1 MWLTFFRYLRSA
13 GRQIRAQPQGQDL
26 RALRGRRG
34 PREARA
40 AAGRA
45 RVDLRK
51 MGRGWEF
58 IGNYGDLWCLLGIYG
73 KLWELSLNSW
83 DVMEFHGIYEGL
95 TID

>member
-51 MGRGWEF
+51 WGEV
-58 IGNYGDLWCLLGIYG
+58 GN
-73 KLWELSLNSW
+73 LWEI
-83 DVMEFHGIYEGL
+83 MGIDGNL
-95 TID
+95 

>member
-58 IGNYGDLWCLLGIYG
+58 MGNYG
-73 KLWELSLNSW
+73 N
-83 DVMEFHGIYEGL
+83 
-95 TID
+95 